1 MYDKRVKKMWGF
13 FFYIGFKIY
22 YFDIFFKQALLSV
35 LNSNSEIQ
43 IKTHL

>member
-13 FFYIGFKIY
+13 FFTLVLKYTLSIF
-22 YFDIFFKQALLSV
+22 FFKQALLSV